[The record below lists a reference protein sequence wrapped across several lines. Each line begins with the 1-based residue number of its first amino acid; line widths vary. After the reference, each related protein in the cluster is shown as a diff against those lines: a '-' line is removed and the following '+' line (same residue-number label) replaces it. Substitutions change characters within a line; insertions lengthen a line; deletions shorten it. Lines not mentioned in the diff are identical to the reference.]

1 MRLLIDTH
9 AFLWFVTNDQLL
21 SATALGLMTDPINEI
36 VISPA
41 SFWEVAIK
49 VSIGKYPMTLLSA
62 HLVFDISEFRRLL
75 LVQKS

>member
-41 SFWEVAIK
+41 SFWGRLE
-49 VSIGKYPMTLLSA
+49 T
-62 HLVFDISEFRRLL
+62 RR
-75 LVQKS
+75 KSPTRGDWDTWWA